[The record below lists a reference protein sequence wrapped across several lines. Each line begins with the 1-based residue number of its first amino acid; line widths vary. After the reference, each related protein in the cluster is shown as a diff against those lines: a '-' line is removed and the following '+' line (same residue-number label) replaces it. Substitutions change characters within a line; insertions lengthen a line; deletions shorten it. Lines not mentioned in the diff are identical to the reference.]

1 MHPVMSFDDAAWVK
15 SEQIVDNWI
24 YQFCRPEIG
33 AAAAQ
38 TLLDYHNSGEPVDF
52 TLIGKGSY
60 NISFRMEFENAPSAV
75 IRYPLPA
82 TLRFPDEKIRNEA
95 AVMRYVREHTSIP
108 IPRVIYQGNADE
120 SQLCL
125 GPFVIME
132 YVPHNSTMYALL
144 NPPERPAN
152 LRGVLNPDISE
163 DRLETLYRE
172 LADILLKMSMSS
184 FPRIGSLKQKDDSTW
199 EVAHRP
205 LTLNMEQMVVMGTLP
220 PEYLP
225 GPDVTF
231 ETSASYLES
240 VAETFIQH
248 LNHQRNDSI
257 ESADD
262 CRRKFV
268 ARRLFQKLA
277 REQKLTNHPLTN
289 GPFKLW
295 CDDFRPANVI
305 MDLGDHIVSVLDWE
319 FSYSAPVEFTYAPP
333 WWLLVE
339 KPEYWPEGLEAWTR
353 VYERRLKTFLGA
365 MIKCEDARIDRGEM
379 SDAQRLSGHMKK
391 SWESGDF
398 WITYAV
404 THSFAFDAIYWQ
416 KIDPRF
422 FGPSNDHET
431 AWKERLVLLSA
442 EDCAEMERLVARK
455 VGESKNKQLAWD
467 CDEYTRFLSDR
478 LAHAQIDLSGA
489 DDEIGEKNAKDGAKE
504 AESYDDSEVLEATSN
519 EVTNGPTQHSLES
532 AHSMAIFQ
540 AIIDFSADR
549 HPLANIEAGSTQ
561 KVDVAI
567 PQTKEEYIHVANLS
581 PKDAQDA
588 LETQVL
594 SEKLVG

>member
-38 TLLDYHNSGEPVDF
+38 TLLDHHDTGEPVDF

-60 NISFRMEFENAPSAV
+60 NISFRMEFENAPPAV
-75 IRYPLPA
+75 IRYPLPG

-108 IPRVIYQGNADE
+108 IPRVIYRGRADE

-125 GPFVIME
+125 GPFIIKE
-132 YVPHNSTMYALL
+132 YVPHDSTMYVSL
-144 NPPERPAN
+144 NPPERPTN
-152 LRGVLNPDISE
+152 LRGVLDPDIAE
-163 DRLETLYRE
+163 DKLETLYRQ
-172 LADILLKMSMSS
+172 LADILLKMSMPF
-184 FPRIGSLKQKDDSTW
+184 FPRIGSLKQNDDSTW
-199 EVAHRP
+199 EVAYRP
-205 LTLNMEQMVVMGTLP
+205 LTLNTEQMVVMGTLP
-220 PEYLP
+220 PAHLP
-225 GPDVTF
+225 GADVTF
-231 ETSASYLES
+231 ETSAQYLES

-248 LNHQRNDSI
+248 LNHQRNDVI

-268 ARRLFQKLA
+268 ARCLFQKLA
-277 REQKLTNHPLTN
+277 REQKLTNPPLTN

-295 CDDFRPANVI
+295 CDDLRPANVI
-305 MDLGDHIVSVLDWE
+305 MDLNDHIVGVLDWE
-319 FSYSAPVEFTYAPP
+319 FTYAAPVEFTYAPP

-339 KPEYWPEGLEAWTR
+339 KPEYWPKGLEDWTR

-365 MIKCEDARIDRGEM
+365 MIKCEDAAIDRGEM

-398 WITYAV
+398 WITYAA

-416 KIDPRF
+416 KIDLRF
-422 FGPSNDHET
+422 FGPSDDPET
-431 AWKERLVLLSA
+431 AWKERLALLSV
-442 EDCAEMERLVARK
+442 DGRAEMESLVARK
-455 VGESKNKQLAWD
+455 LSEIKNRQLAWD

-478 LAHAQIDLSGA
+478 LVHAHIHLLGA
-489 DDEIGEKNAKDGAKE
+489 EDQIGEKNPKDGAKE
-504 AESYDDSEVLEATSN
+504 AESYDNSEVLEATSN
-519 EVTNGPTQHSLES
+519 EVTNSPAQHSLES
-532 AHSMAIFQ
+532 AHSMAMFQ
-540 AIIDFSADR
+540 AILDFPAQR
-549 HPLANIEAGSTQ
+549 HHMANIEAAST
-561 KVDVAI
+561 
-567 PQTKEEYIHVANLS
+567 
-581 PKDAQDA
+581 
-588 LETQVL
+588 
-594 SEKLVG
+594 